1 MQPFDVLKLCF
12 EMSPDP
18 VGVLDQSGAFAAVN
32 PRFAALLGSE
42 PQALV
47 GVSPTRF
54 IDEEARPLFE
64 DTLRQS
70 ADVDSVAEA
79 SLPCLKAD
87 GQRVLLSLKL
97 RGCEGG
103 LRTVSL
109 RQRSVDT
116 RAREE
121 EAADREIKGRDRL
134 LRAMLDNIQL
144 FVMEVRADGTVVRCE
159 GKALATLGWSPEAIV
174 GRSAFEAPAIS
185 EDLRTELRLA
195 LEGSV
200 RQGTI
205 GWGKNAFDTWLIPT
219 LDDAGRVSSVICV
232 LADQTARVLSER
244 EARRNLQTIERQK
257 TALQA
262 MALPVLEVWE
272 GVIALPII
280 GALDSQRAAELM
292 EITLD
297 RIVAR
302 SARFAILD
310 LTGVET
316 MDTATANHLIKVVQ
330 AAGLLGARALITGIR
345 PSIAQILVHLGAD
358 LSRVVTLRTLR
369 EGLRYCADREDEDD
383 EDLDP
388 MADGA
393 AAPVRD
399 DGPIIP

>member
-1 MQPFDVLKLCF
+1 MQPLDILKLCF

-18 VGVLDQSGAFAAVN
+18 VGVLDQSGAFVAVSA
-32 PRFAALLGSE
+32 RFAALLGSE
-42 PQALV
+42 PSALV
-47 GVSPTRF
+47 GISPARF
-54 IDEEARPLFE
+54 IDEEARSFWEGALSE
-64 DTLRQS
+64 S
-70 ADVDSVAEA
+70 ARVDSVAEA
-79 SLPCLKAD
+79 SLPCQKAD
-87 GQRVLLSLKL
+87 GQRASLSFRL

-103 LRTVSL
+103 MRTVSL
-109 RQRSVDT
+109 RPLRGDT
-116 RAREE
+116 RADGPEL
-121 EAADREIKGRDRL
+121 KGRDRL
-134 LRAMLDNIQL
+134 LRAMLENIQL
-144 FVMEVRADGTVVRCE
+144 FVLEVRADGTVVRCE

-174 GRSAFEAPAIS
+174 GKSAFEVPVITD
-185 EDLRTELRLA
+185 DLRAELRLA
-195 LEGSV
+195 LDGSV
-200 RQGTI
+200 RQETI
-205 GWGKNAFDTWLIPT
+205 GLGGAVFDTWFIPT
-219 LDDAGRVSSVICV
+219 LDSAGAVSSVICV

-244 EARRNLQTIERQK
+244 EARKNLQTIERQK

-280 GALDSQRAAELM
+280 GSLDSQRAAELM
-292 EITLD
+292 DITLD

-369 EGLRYCADREDEDD
+369 EGLRYCADRDDEDD
-383 EDLDP
+383 EFLDEA
-388 MADGA
+388 ADGA
-393 AAPVRD
+393 AVPARD